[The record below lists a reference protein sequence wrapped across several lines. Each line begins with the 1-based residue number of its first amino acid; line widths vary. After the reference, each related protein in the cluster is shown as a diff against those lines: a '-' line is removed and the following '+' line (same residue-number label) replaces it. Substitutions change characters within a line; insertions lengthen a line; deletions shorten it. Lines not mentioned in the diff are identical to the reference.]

1 MGWSMSGILAGAA
14 QGFGKGIADWAGREI
29 ADEKKIGEEARLVE
43 RQKEMAR
50 YNDELAGARDVARA
64 ELTEKI
70 KERVEMRDKESKAT
84 VLGLAGEEAAKA
96 GLKEGTPEF
105 FKFVSKFADDSGEV
119 GLGEKYMGRAD
130 KFEDNA
136 LRRKQIEAQLSSV
149 AESRRGRDDAK
160 VQAQEARKYQQ
171 DSKIIETL
179 GTLSFREP
187 DPDNPGKSLTH
198 KDETGQAALI
208 SLYQQTNGNMQV
220 VSEAGA
226 GGQALQ
232 RSDPKKYPKL
242 GMAIDAYSKMQIEKR
257 RAEAAK
263 K

>member
-50 YNDELAGARDVARA
+50 YNDEIAGNRDVSRA
-64 ELTEKI
+64 ELAQK
-70 KERVEMRDKESKAT
+70 MADKSEVGKRESMAANMK
-84 VLGLAGEEAAKA
+84 LAGEEAAKA

-179 GTLSFREP
+179 GTLSFSEP
-187 DPDNPGKSLTH
+187 DPDTGKSRTY
-198 KDETGQAALI
+198 KDDTGQAALI
-208 SLYQQTNGNMQV
+208 SLYQQTNGNMQL

-257 RAEAAK
+257 RAEADK